1 MPTSWF
7 RWVHAKQRSKF
18 FFCWPALLLNVR
30 YGSLADITTRSRHV
44 RFTPKSGHAA
54 SPFKESAKC
63 QKRTLRSSALR
74 SRWLLNARIRHRD
87 HESSRK
93 AYGYDEAR
101 PPAHGGTAVS
111 T

>member
-1 MPTSWF
+1 MVRRHYRYF
-7 RWVHAKQRSKF
+7 M
-18 FFCWPALLLNVR
+18 ALDEAEIATTIIALLNVF
-30 YGSLADITTRSRHV
+30 YGSIGDIRVEALMSERC
-44 RFTPKSGHAA
+44 SEWASNGAA
-54 SPFKESAKC
+54 SMSALC